1 MTFKDFK
8 KFWGILKNFDFTTIP
23 GGAKSMVNIFQ
34 N

>member
-1 MTFKDFK
+1 MIFKDFK
-8 KFWGILKNFDFTTIP
+8 KVWGILKNFDFTTIP